1 LVLITY
7 QGAEALFMK
16 NQQVKHYTIAPE
28 KKMTSLINKHAKN
41 ISRMKQQKQM
51 FEETYSI
58 NQNLMYMAGF
68 YDCQAKACTLV
79 RETERIFVVHQSPLE
94 ILEYSIKKVG
104 YNLKGAMET
113 SREANGSKMCPIM
126 VNLLQ
131 KLVVFPTH
139 SAKHVET
146 MWLNPDQIQRTYRSK
161 RIKRKTNIEFKNGLI
176 ISVDSRLTFF
186 NDKLKRA
193 EQYRDTTIAA
203 AQHSLSFLTNRKN
216 GKFLLGLLVA
226 LKCLTEIAE
235 VLS

>member
-1 LVLITY
+1 
-7 QGAEALFMK
+7 MN

-28 KKMTSLINKHAKN
+28 KKMTFLINKSEKN

-51 FEETYSI
+51 FEENYSI

-68 YDCQAKACTLV
+68 YDCHAKACTIV
-79 RETERIFVVHQSPLE
+79 REIERIFVVPQSPLE

-113 SREANGSKMCPIM
+113 SKEANGSKMCPIM

-146 MWLNPDQIQRTYRSK
+146 MWLNPDQIQRTYGSK
-161 RIKRKTNIEFKNGLI
+161 CTKGKTNIEFKNGI
-176 ISVDSRLTFF
+176 TIRVDSRLSFF

-203 AQHSLSFLTNRKN
+203 AQHSFSFITNQKS
-216 GKFLLGLLVA
+216 GKFFLGFLVT
-226 LKCLTEIAE
+226 LKCLTELAE
-235 VLS
+235 VLY